1 MSDNEL
7 TAKVAV
13 IGAVVIGIIALG
25 YVIIFVIAP
34 IFVVA
39 SIIDFGFRQKYNEK
53 LDAIRG
59 SDELDQGPDI
69 LCFEARMHEG
79 RIVAGWMAN
88 LPNGAQLDIY
98 RLTGSGGG
106 SIDEIAARGTCVLST
121 GREVTS
127 DRSEVF
133 YDDGLPHGV
142 YYYVPVAS
150 GLRIKKDP
158 QPYSFLSFARE
169 LQFITRKT
177 RTAIRGE
184 ACRVDFVPEEPKALP
199 DTRDDAS
206 KLKDEVLEVIKGR
219 KRQDAQLDAAIAKI
233 QQDDDLTEDEKAEAI
248 ELMETR
254 AASI

>member
-7 TAKVAV
+7 AAKMAV
-13 IGAVVIGIIALG
+13 IGAVVIGIVALG
-25 YVIIFVIAP
+25 YVIVFAIAP

-53 LDAIRG
+53 LDAIKG
-59 SDELDQGPDI
+59 SDELDQGPNI
-69 LCFEARMHEG
+69 LRFEARMHEG
-79 RIVAGWMAN
+79 RIVAAWFAE
-88 LPNGAQLDIY
+88 LPNGSQLDIY

-127 DRSEVF
+127 NPSEAF

-158 QPYSFLSFARE
+158 LPYSFLSFARE
-169 LQFITRKT
+169 LHFITRKS
-177 RTAIRGE
+177 RVAVRGE
-184 ACRVDFVPEEPKALP
+184 ACRVDFAPEEPKALP

-219 KRQDAQLDAAIAKI
+219 KRQDAELDAAILKI
-233 QQDDDLTEDEKAEAI
+233 HEDDDLSEDEKAEAI